1 MTITV
6 LFFCCYCCCVAR
18 SVYETKKVDK
28 RETGTISKDSDRLV
42 GKRKAS
48 DFFVIING
56 RENGFLFC
64 CCCFVGTLQK
74 GQFIHIFPLPR
85 PPFFFCRCV
94 LGRGASFRLSIFFF
108 FIAPPKPLKKKY
120 RFFATY
126 MERRGPP
133 YLLVTV
139 RSTVSCDAP
148 ATRTSDGSPSA
159 PDNG

>member
-85 PPFFFCRCV
+85 PPFFFVGVCLEEGLLFV
-94 LGRGASFRLSIFFF
+94 FLFFF